1 METSLCFSRLK
12 SGLLPTASTAS
23 LWNLRISSGM
33 NPLEALF
40 RARDTK
46 MKDSLMSSTEGI
58 CVPHAVPL
66 SVTVSHV

>member
-12 SGLLPTASTAS
+12 SGLLPTASS